1 MDQPANKKSV
11 LILGNYRTTLTVAR
25 TLNEEGFRVI
35 VSGADHGAAGAR
47 YSRYVDEMWDHPQ
60 LDVKGGAAFGDALN
74 AFLDRRPEVTAIFP
88 VAEEF
93 VVWLA
98 GNAAKLPARITLVT
112 PKPHLVELCLDKT
125 KMLEL
130 ATRAGVE
137 CAPYAVAAT
146 LDELHDRSEKI
157 GYPVIVRPFSHL
169 NRLGH
174 KKAVIC
180 AGHEE
185 LAAFF
190 PAWPAG
196 QPGLLLQ
203 RYVKGVRHDL
213 YFIAANGEICS
224 LLETRITRT
233 DDLDG
238 TGLSTEGVHVPVT
251 EAFAR
256 DTRRLVRELGYT
268 GIGFIQFVRNLQ
280 SGEVTFLELNPRTA
294 GSHRCAEAT
303 GMPLTRAALELARGN
318 TRLGLDPAY
327 RYPTGVTYTW
337 VTGDLYGL
345 KQAISHGEIGF
356 AAAMRWAFQALRS
369 VAKARIH
376 LTFSWRDP
384 LPAIALLI
392 RQTVRGAASALASPE
407 GAPVSSPPA
416 GADIEYAGGRVHG
429 HKFPRSGLRES
440 GSGTEPG

>member
-1 MDQPANKKSV
+1 MNDFPNKKSV
-11 LILGNYRTTLTVAR
+11 LILGNYRTTLTVAG
-25 TLNEEGFRVI
+25 TLGEEGFRVI
-35 VSGADHGAAGAR
+35 VSASGDGAAGAR
-47 YSRYVDEMWDHPQ
+47 YSRFVDEMWDHPQ
-60 LDVKGGAAFGDALN
+60 LDAEGGAAFGEALN
-74 AFLDRRPEVTAIFP
+74 AFLDGRPDVTAIFP

-98 GNAAKLPARITLVT
+98 GNAAALPARITLVS
-112 PKPHLVELCLDKT
+112 PAPHLVELCLDKT

-130 ATRAGVE
+130 ASRAGVE
-137 CAPYAVAAT
+137 CAPYAIAGA
-146 LDELHDRSEKI
+146 LDELYERAEKI

-180 AGHEE
+180 AGREE

-190 PAWPAG
+190 PLWPAG

-203 RYVKGVRHDL
+203 RYVTGVRHDL
-213 YFIAANGEICS
+213 YFIAADGEIHS

-233 DDLDG
+233 DHPDG
-238 TGLSTEGVHVPVT
+238 TGLSTEGVHVPVS
-251 EAFAR
+251 EAFER

-268 GIGFIQFVRNLQ
+268 GIGFIQFVRNPR

-294 GSHRCAEAT
+294 GSHRCAEAA

-318 TRLGLDPAY
+318 TDLGLDPAY
-327 RYPTGVTYTW
+327 RYPTGVTYAW

-345 KQAISHGEIGF
+345 KEAMSRGEIGF
-356 AAAMRWAFQALRS
+356 AGAMRWAFQALRS
-369 VAKARIH
+369 VVKARIH

-384 LPAIALLI
+384 LPAVALLI
-392 RQTVRGAASALASPE
+392 RQTARGLASAFGPSQGTPDA
-407 GAPVSSPPA
+407 PPA
-416 GADIEYAGGRVHG
+416 AGAGQVL
-429 HKFPRSGLRES
+429 PRSGLRES
-440 GSGTEPG
+440 GSRMGSR